1 MILFKLIILI
11 KIGRDQGNGREGWKG
26 CDVFEMFCS
35 FSGYDVAAAP
45 SLPVDAA
52 LSFTTFLS
60 SIFFLLQSNP
70 TNLF

>member
-26 CDVFEMFCS
+26 SDVFEMFCS
-35 FSGYDVAAAP
+35 FSGCDVAAAP
-45 SLPVDAA
+45 FLPVGVT
-52 LSFTTFLS
+52 LSLTTFLS
-60 SIFFLLQSNP
+60 SIFSLLQSNP